1 MQKYAEILESV
12 RTASPLVHQITNY
25 VTVND
30 CANITLCIG
39 ASPVMSHA
47 PEDVIDMTKIAN
59 ALVLNIGTLDPGQI
73 EGMLVAGR
81 VAAERNIP
89 IILDPVGAGAT
100 PYRTKTAQQLIEEL
114 PIAVIKGNA
123 GEIGTLAGVA
133 ATARGVDSGD
143 EAGDKKTIVKIL
155 AAELGGVVIM
165 SGEEDLISNGTRV
178 AGVRNGVPLMGR
190 ISGTGCMA
198 SAVTGAFAAV
208 APDTMDGCIAAMVS
222 LGIAGETA
230 ANTAAGPGS
239 FKPAFLDAVAAL
251 TPEQVAGH
259 AKVTEY

>member
-1 MQKYAEILESV
+1 MQKYANILESV

-47 PEDVIDMTKIAN
+47 PEDVIDMTKIAS
-59 ALVLNIGTLDPGQI
+59 ALVLNIGTLDPKQI

-81 VAAERNIP
+81 VATDRKIP
-89 IILDPVGAGAT
+89 IVLDPVGAGAT
-100 PYRTKTAQQLIEEL
+100 PYRTQTAQQLIEEL
-114 PIAVIKGNA
+114 PITVIKGNA
-123 GEIGTLAGVA
+123 GEIGTIAGVV
-133 ATARGVDSGD
+133 ATVRGVDSGGVS
-143 EAGDKKTIVKIL
+143 GDKKTIVRDL
-155 AAELGGVVIM
+155 ADQLGCVIIM
-165 SGEEDLISNGTRV
+165 SGAEDLISNGTRV
-178 AGVRNGVPLMGR
+178 AGTANGVPLMGR
-190 ISGTGCMA
+190 LSGTGCMA

-208 APDTMDGCIAAMVS
+208 APDIMDGCIAAMTS

-230 ANTAAGPGS
+230 AQMAAGPGS

>member
-123 GEIGTLAGVA
+123 GEIGTLAGVV
-133 ATARGVDSGD
+133 ATVRGVDSGD
-143 EAGDKKTIVKIL
+143 VAGDKKTIVKNL
-155 AAELGGVVIM
+155 AAELGCVVIM
-165 SGEEDLISNGTRV
+165 SGEEDLIS
-178 AGVRNGVPLMGR
+178 NGVPLMGR

-208 APDTMDGCIAAMVS
+208 APNTMDGCIAAMIS

>member
-1 MQKYAEILESV
+1 MQKYANILESV
-12 RTASPLVHQITNY
+12 RTTSPLVHQITNY

-47 PEDVIDMTKIAN
+47 PEDVIDMTKIAS
-59 ALVLNIGTLDPGQI
+59 ALVLNIGTLDPKQVQ
-73 EGMLVAGR
+73 GMLVAGR
-81 VAAERNIP
+81 VAAERGIP

-100 PYRTKTAQQLIEEL
+100 PYRTKTAQMLIEEL

-123 GEIGTLAGVA
+123 GEIGTLAGEA
-133 ATARGVDSGD
+133 AVVRGVDSGGVS
-143 EAGDKKTIVKIL
+143 GDTKMITQEL
-155 AAELGGVVIM
+155 AKQLGCVVIM
-165 SGEEDLISNGTRV
+165 SGAEDIISNGSRV
-178 AGVRNGVPLMGR
+178 AGVANGDALMGR
-190 ISGTGCMA
+190 LSGTGCMA

-208 APDTMDGCIAAMVS
+208 ASDKMDGCIAAMVS
-222 LGIAGETA
+222 LGIAGEKSA
-230 ANTAAGPGS
+230 KIAAGPGS

-251 TPEQVAGH
+251 TPDDITTS